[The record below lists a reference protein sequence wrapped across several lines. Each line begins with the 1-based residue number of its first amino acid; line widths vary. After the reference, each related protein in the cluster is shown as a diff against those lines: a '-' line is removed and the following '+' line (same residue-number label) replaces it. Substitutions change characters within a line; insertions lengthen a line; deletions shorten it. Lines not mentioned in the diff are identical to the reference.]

1 VIVGA
6 VVLSTKEK
14 KGDHGVA
21 VGAAVLIE
29 AAGGGGGCKK
39 LCSVAI
45 SGIQELL

>member
-1 VIVGA
+1 M
-6 VVLSTKEK
+6 
-14 KGDHGVA
+14 A